1 MMDQEVSNPTSP
13 SGSPMESLGLFLMF
27 ASGAIIAVQVWRL
40 GSQKNLPRDQLMK
53 KRKITAITISVLAAF
68 LIVGIVSV
76 PGQTLRF
83 AIDSGEETRYV
94 ASEIAYDNE
103 QKQLEIEE
111 AQARAKEAQASASA
125 AAAAEAESKTKES
138 AAAVAASQSAQA
150 LVDEQLA
157 FENSRN
163 AKNGGF
169 STTQIKTLKSFS
181 KLTFAYVDTYSGYV
195 VGTDTIAAVAIMCSK
210 LEEFYSGLTKVSS
223 SAPYYED
230 LLDRAKD
237 YYYEAK
243 ETCARGF
250 KKNRIDEIN
259 ESVQMAGTSYGFF
272 DGILK
277 KIEASK

>member
-1 MMDQEVSNPTSP
+1 MMDQEVSNSTSP

-27 ASGAIIAVQVWRL
+27 ASGTIIAFQVWRL
-40 GSQKNLPRDQLMK
+40 GFQKKLAGDQNEK
-53 KRKITAITISVLAAF
+53 NGKPKAIVLSVLAAF
-68 LIVGIVSV
+68 LIVGVVSI

-83 AIDSGEETRYV
+83 AIDSGEKTRYD

-111 AQARAKEAQASASA
+111 AQARAKEAQARASA
-125 AAAAEAESKTKES
+125 AAAAEAESKAKES
-138 AAAVAASQSAQA
+138 AAATAASQSAQA

-163 AKNGGF
+163 AENGGF
-169 STTQIKTLKSFS
+169 SSQQIKTLKSFS
-181 KLTFAYVDTYSGYV
+181 KLTYAYVDTYRRYV
-195 VGTDTIAAVAIMCSK
+195 AGTETIAAVAIMCSK
-210 LEEFYSGLTKVSS
+210 LEESYPALSKVSS

-243 ETCARGF
+243 GTCAKGF
-250 KKNRIDEIN
+250 KKNRIDEIG
-259 ESVQMAGTSYGFF
+259 ESAMNASTSYGFLER
-272 DGILK
+272 ILSE
-277 KIEASK
+277 IEASK